1 MPDDDMF
8 SWGDSVFND
17 EHVLELD
24 YLPEAFLHRDE
35 QMETLKYALRPAVRG
50 SRPLD
55 VMARGPPGT
64 GKTTAVQKLFDE
76 LTSVS
81 DVDVVRVNCQV
92 DSTRYAVFS
101 RLFEGLFRYEPP
113 SSGISFK
120 RLFAQITNHLIEEGE
135 VLVVALDD
143 VNYLFYEDEADDTLY
158 SLLRA
163 HEAHSEA
170 KVGVIVISSDLDLDI
185 IDELDSRV
193 ESVFSPEETYFH
205 AYEKDE
211 ISEILQLRVERG
223 FKEGAIGTRVVDQI
237 AEYTESSGGD
247 LRVGIDLLR
256 RSGLNAEMRGS
267 TTVSTDDVEEAYQ
280 NAKLVY
286 LRRQARGLSGYSRR
300 LFRIICIRNKTN
312 EKTTKGTIRGEFV
325 DSTDAGGDEFLRNL
339 ETLEQLGLVTVEDAE
354 NGSGTSGS
362 EVKPAFE
369 PDEVLDI
376 L

>member
-339 ETLEQLGLVTVEDAE
+339 ETLEQLGLATVEDAE